1 MKTQNTPL
9 RLLATLLVAVGALS
23 SASAT
28 TINWGTYISPT
39 SYLFDSSGTNLDDNY
54 VFELGS
60 FGSFV
65 PTAANM
71 TDWLANWKPFDRATA
86 PAGSGF
92 DSATGTVAHSATLE
106 TDLTTSNT
114 SLSQL
119 NTFNLGE
126 QAYIW
131 IYKDTF
137 GNSSPSPVYGTGL
150 QWSLVTNNASDGI
163 VADDWLFPAPS
174 GHVSSTLDWR
184 IEDATATP
192 FGGLNNLEGAGSY
205 TSTPAD
211 FVLQT
216 HTVAAIP
223 EPGSALLLLVSAT
236 LGIRARRRKVSMD
249 CGEHSPAPV

>member
-1 MKTQNTPL
+1 MKARISPL
-9 RLLATLLVAVGALS
+9 RLAAAVLLSFGWLS

-39 SYLFDSSGTNLDDNY
+39 SYLFDSTGAKLADNY

-71 TDWLANWKPFDRATA
+71 TDWLANWKPFDRAYA

-92 DSATGTVAHSATLE
+92 DSGSGTVAASATLE
-106 TDLTTSNT
+106 TDFTTSNA
-114 SLSQL
+114 SLSQA
-119 NTFNLGE
+119 NLFAAGE

-131 IYKDTF
+131 VYKDTF
-137 GNSSPSPVYGTGL
+137 GNPTPSPIYTAGL
-150 QWSLVTNNASDGI
+150 EWALVTNNASDAN

-174 GHVSSTLDWR
+174 GHVTSTLDWR

-192 FGGLNNLEGAGSY
+192 FGGLNNTEGPGAY
-205 TSTPAD
+205 TAVPTD
-211 FVLQT
+211 YILQT
-216 HTVAAIP
+216 HTTAVVP
-223 EPGSALLLLVSAT
+223 EPGSAFLFLISTSLLV
-236 LGIRARRRKVSMD
+236 GRRRK
-249 CGEHSPAPV
+249 PVHTARAV